1 MNFSRKGSWRLLSL
15 IWSGSF
21 CVAPLTALFKVNM
34 ELKSTLFTLLI
45 HFPAL
50 IMCHSSK
57 RSLSL
62 KSFIKIKSAQQSLL
76 FLPQTIMKL
85 ASKMGCTC
93 CFYVDFRWMSNIE
106 SCMTTEIVFVWN
118 RSDRRLKSREE
129 KSSANGSS
137 AKTKSKCFEY
147 CNKIPSHSRTKH
159 HPLILEV
166 FLPLNMAFVLPFL
179 LLLSL
184 SIQTG
189 AQRVSSDLRSQPV
202 RVVISDTCTQDGARE
217 REMDLDPDSPLVLT
231 HRIRLLPGS
240 GSGCGQCEVDFAAL
254 RERIERLEKE
264 VSDLRQKCGG
274 PDGCC
279 TSQQSKG
286 KALPECHQS
295 RPSQA
300 LINFS

>member
-1 MNFSRKGSWRLLSL
+1 MNFSRKGSWCLLSL

-21 CVAPLTALFKVNM
+21 CVAPLTALFKVIM
-34 ELKSTLFTLLI
+34 ELKSTLFTLLM
-45 HFPAL
+45 HFPAF
-50 IMCHSSK
+50 IMFHSSK

-62 KSFIKIKSAQQSLL
+62 KSFIKIKSAQHFCLKPSWNLEVKWVAHAVFMSTSGECLL
-76 FLPQTIMKL
+76 LNPAWQLKL
-85 ASKMGCTC
+85 CLCETG
-93 CFYVDFRWMSNIE
+93 
-106 SCMTTEIVFVWN
+106 
-118 RSDRRLKSREE
+118 RRDTWREE

-137 AKTKSKCFEY
+137 AKTESKCSEY
-147 CNKIPSHSRTKH
+147 YNKIPSRSQTKH
-159 HPLILEV
+159 HLLILEV

-179 LLLSL
+179 LLLQL

-189 AQRVSSDLRSQPV
+189 AQRVSSDLRSQPI
-202 RVVISDTCTQDGARE
+202 RVVISDSCAQNEARE

-240 GSGCGQCEVDFAAL
+240 GSGCGQCDVDFAAL

-295 RPSQA
+295 RPSQV
-300 LINFS
+300 LISFS